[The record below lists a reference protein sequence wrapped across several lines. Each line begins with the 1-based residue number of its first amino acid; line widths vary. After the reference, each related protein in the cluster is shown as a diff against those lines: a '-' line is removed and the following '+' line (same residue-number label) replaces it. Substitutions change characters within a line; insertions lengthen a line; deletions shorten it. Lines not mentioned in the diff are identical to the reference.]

1 MPAYRRRTWW
11 GVAVAAIVVAACKD
25 SNGPQPQLSNPQQ
38 LASDLQTVSSVF
50 TSPTL
55 QSFGALRTATGS
67 PIGAAPA
74 TGALLGAAPVVPP
87 RMANQPYA
95 DAAARLQA
103 MRLAASAFS
112 PTSAASVI
120 PPTLLGKTFV
130 WDPNT
135 HQYVA
140 DPTATPPAPSN
151 GVRIILYQV
160 DASGQIIENPLT
172 PVGYV
177 DLLDQSDVS
186 TNKLEVIVNGGTPA
200 NITANYADYTVSGTV
215 TRNASNVVTAFSASA
230 VGFVSDGAG
239 GHRLDFNASF
249 SVTNLDTDNPDAQ
262 LDVTWSLN
270 NPAVSLALHETIAT
284 PDADHATLTI
294 DFSVTRGSETVRL
307 AGTVTAV
314 VSSQTVTYDLT
325 VYVNGQ
331 VYARIT
337 GTYPNIQIRHA
348 DGTPLS
354 QDELAAL
361 EGLFQVPADAT
372 NVIEDL
378 FHPAEHLMGG

>member
-1 MPAYRRRTWW
+1 MPAYHRRTWW
-11 GVAVAAIVVAACKD
+11 ALAATVALGAAACKD
-25 SNGPQPQLSNPQQ
+25 SSGPQPQLSNPQQ
-38 LASDLQTVSSVF
+38 LTSDLQTVSSVF

-87 RMANQPYA
+87 RTANQPYA

-112 PTSAASVI
+112 PTSPASVI
-120 PPTLLGKTFV
+120 PQTLLGKTFV

-135 HQYVA
+135 HQYVE
-140 DPTATPPAPSN
+140 DPNATPPAPPN

-160 DASGQIIENPLT
+160 DASGQIIEP
-172 PVGYV
+172 PVAVGYV
-177 DLLDQSDVS
+177 DLLDQSDAT
-186 TNKLEVIVNGGTPA
+186 TNKLEVIVNGGTPT

-262 LDVTWSLN
+262 VDVTWSLN
-270 NPAVSLALHETIAT
+270 NPAVSLVLHETIAT

-307 AGTVTAV
+307 AGTVTVV
-314 VSSQTVTYDLT
+314 VSTLTVTYDLT

-337 GTYPNIQIRHA
+337 GTNDQVQIRHA
-348 DGTPLS
+348 DGSALS
-354 QDELAAL
+354 PDEIAAL
-361 EGLFQVPADAT
+361 EQLLQVPADAT
-372 NVIEDL
+372 DIIEDL
-378 FHPAEHLMGG
+378 FHPAEHLMGA

>member
-1 MPAYRRRTWW
+1 
-11 GVAVAAIVVAACKD
+11 
-25 SNGPQPQLSNPQQ
+25 
-38 LASDLQTVSSVF
+38 
-50 TSPTL
+50 
-55 QSFGALRTATGS
+55 
-67 PIGAAPA
+67 
-74 TGALLGAAPVVPP
+74 
-87 RMANQPYA
+87 
-95 DAAARLQA
+95 

-112 PTSAASVI
+112 PTSPASVI

-249 SVTNLDTDNPDAQ
+249 SVTNLDTSVA
-262 LDVTWSLN
+262 WSVLLREFPFLSA
-270 NPAVSLALHETIAT
+270 PAA
-284 PDADHATLTI
+284 
-294 DFSVTRGSETVRL
+294 
-307 AGTVTAV
+307 
-314 VSSQTVTYDLT
+314 
-325 VYVNGQ
+325 
-331 VYARIT
+331 
-337 GTYPNIQIRHA
+337 
-348 DGTPLS
+348 
-354 QDELAAL
+354 
-361 EGLFQVPADAT
+361 
-372 NVIEDL
+372 
-378 FHPAEHLMGG
+378 